1 MTVFLGH
8 LLHHASGRIGIALLG
23 SIILLTCWPSLVGAH
38 SPEQLDLQALLQPP
52 SWQHP
57 LGTDLFGRD
66 LLSRILYGG
75 RHTLVIGMGVVSIA
89 FTLGVVIG
97 SIAGFKG
104 GWVDSIAMRLI
115 DAVLSFPALVLA
127 IALSAAMGAGL
138 PSATL
143 AISVTLTPQF
153 ARLARNQAIRLSGML
168 YIDAAHALGVP
179 EHTIMIRH
187 ILRNGLVPLL
197 TLAPLCVGTAILQV
211 ASLGFLGLGAQP
223 PTAEWGADIAMNLDY
238 VRVAPW
244 TVFSTGG
251 AIVLSVLA
259 FNLLADA
266 TGAYFSPNQRL
277 TGGAN
282 RA

>member
-1 MTVFLGH
+1 
-8 LLHHASGRIGIALLG
+8 
-23 SIILLTCWPSLVGAH
+23 
-38 SPEQLDLQALLQPP
+38 
-52 SWQHP
+52 
-57 LGTDLFGRD
+57 
-66 LLSRILYGG
+66 
-75 RHTLVIGMGVVSIA
+75 
-89 FTLGVVIG
+89 
-97 SIAGFKG
+97 
-104 GWVDSIAMRLI
+104 
-115 DAVLSFPALVLA
+115 
-127 IALSAAMGAGL
+127 
-138 PSATL
+138 
-143 AISVTLTPQF
+143 
-153 ARLARNQAIRLSGML
+153 ML

-197 TLAPLCVGTAILQV
+197 TLATLCVGTAILQV

-277 TGGAN
+277 TAGAN

>member
-1 MTVFLGH
+1 MSAFYGH
-8 LLHHASGRIGIALLG
+8 LLRHASGRIGIVLLG
-23 SIILLTCWPSLVGAH
+23 GIILLISCPSLVGAY
-38 SPEQLDLQALLQPP
+38 SPDQIDLLALLQPP
-52 SWQHP
+52 SWTHP

-75 RHTLVIGMGVVSIA
+75 RHTLFIGASVVSLA
-89 FTLGVVIG
+89 FIFGVVIG
-97 SIAGFKG
+97 SVSGFKG
-104 GWVDSIAMRLI
+104 GWIDSIAMRVI
-115 DAVLSFPALVLA
+115 DAILSFPALVLA

-138 PSATL
+138 TSATL

-153 ARLARNQAIRLSGML
+153 ARLSRNQARRLSDML
-168 YIDAAHALGVP
+168 YVDAARALGVP
-179 EHTIMIRH
+179 DHTIMLRH

-197 TLAPLCVGTAILQV
+197 TLAPLSVGTAILQV

-244 TVFSTGG
+244 TVFSTGI
-251 AIVLSVLA
+251 AIVLTVLA

-266 TGAYFSPNQRL
+266 TGAYFSPSQRI
-277 TGGAN
+277 TSEAN